1 MERILI
7 LYLAFIF
14 VQPVFAQDSSKQAE
28 SIILKGADNDI
39 NTVTVSP
46 IKVQRMAA
54 AGWNNEILIY
64 KTDSPYQMVQ
74 KLVNH
79 TAPVNSI
86 TYNLKGNYFASGGS
100 DFNVFIY
107 DSMFRPVSI
116 QLDQT
121 KKHSSDVRKVMFD
134 KASKY
139 VFSGDKDGRLIIWD
153 INNKKPI
160 KMYETGSTINSLC
173 ISPSPANI
181 FVANSDKQI
190 KLLALVSGKIVR
202 TLDGHTDMVNTLA
215 ISSNGQYLL
224 SGSNDKTARIWD
236 LKNWKPLHVLQA
248 ESWKVTAVAFT
259 DDTKY
264 CATGSNDGVVKI
276 WEVSTGKLLNTFK
289 YPELYIRDISFS
301 KDNGSILIGP
311 KLKEGDNYGA
321 RLVESGL
328 IVPKTKL
335 ISPENKSKLQ
345 ISFDSIQAIRPLN
358 RQDSIKFKSIINP
371 GNLPPSSKSK
381 GDKSPKPLEKP
392 VIYKT
397 PMKEEK

>member
-1 MERILI
+1 MERILVLCLSLI
-7 LYLAFIF
+7 FIN
-14 VQPVFAQDSSKQAE
+14 PLIAQDSSKQAE
-28 SIILKGADNDI
+28 PIILSGANNDI
-39 NTVTVSP
+39 NTVAVSP
-46 IKVQRMAA
+46 IKLQRMAV

-64 KTDSPYQMVQ
+64 KTDSPYQLVQ

-79 TAPVNSI
+79 TAPVNTIS
-86 TYNLKGNYFASGGS
+86 YNLKGNYFASGGS

-107 DSMFRPVSI
+107 DSMFRVVSI
-116 QLDQT
+116 QMDQT
-121 KKHSSDVRKVMFD
+121 KKHSSDIKKVMFD

-160 KMYETGSTINSLC
+160 KMYETGSTINSMC

-202 TLDGHTDMVNTLA
+202 TLDGHTDMVNALA
-215 ISSNGQYLL
+215 ISSNGQYLI

-236 LKNWKPLHVLQA
+236 LKNWKPLHVLEA

-259 DDTKY
+259 DDVKY
-264 CATGSNDGVVKI
+264 CATGSNDGTVKV
-276 WEVSTGKLLNTFK
+276 WETSSGKLLNTYK

-311 KLKEGDNYGA
+311 KLKEGENFGG
-321 RLVESGL
+321 RLIESGL
-328 IVPKTKL
+328 KPTISREVPVA
-335 ISPENKSKLQ
+335 SKSKMQSSL
-345 ISFDSIQAIRPLN
+345 DSIMAIRTLT
-358 RQDSIKFKSIINP
+358 RQDSVKFKSLLNP
-371 GNLPPSSKSK
+371 NNLPKNSSQRKNQGS
-381 GDKSPKPLEKP
+381 KPLDKP